1 MGKFSESKKI
11 NLYSDNKF
19 PKILD
24 DFSLNIK
31 KRRLTNED
39 KLGILAN
46 IENKDPNIVRQKKI
60 KERNEFRT
68 KLLNKRK
75 LKNNNQL
82 LDENELVNYQTP
94 DLNPCEI
101 DPLLN
106 SSADISVL
114 SKLPP
119 IATAVSHQENEIPNF
134 LPFQDQKDD
143 KTKSKTVVDI
153 FTEKANEIFLNRMIT
168 KKNQQTPKILFN
180 NNKEAN
186 TLYFSSNQSSNIKNI
201 EIVKPQEYQEDLNK
215 EGCLGNQEFS
225 TEKRL
230 TFQNLYLQEFKF
242 NSIIKET
249 KISCNH
255 PACIDLL
262 ESLKGLSNSGE
273 IVYSLIRRY
282 LFFDMEMFGNKYL
295 LNEGNIR
302 QLCFLPKIYDRFLK
316 ECSTLQTVEKQA
328 NDSYDYNVDIQNRKW
343 TILKTTMDSPNEVD
357 FDLKYMCLKDENSL
371 NDCSII
377 NDSLNNNKKEV
388 KNNMNLYDTEQ
399 NDENSFINMEFSSFI
414 KPIQNN
420 TFKKNEN
427 GSSLTTRAKEFQK
440 ANKKL
445 KNIMIASSNKELFKE
460 DSINNSKLND
470 SSLSFA
476 NNSDL
481 PPWFKTNNKKVEKK
495 IIMRSPLK
503 QINKNTQD

>member
-82 LDENELVNYQTP
+82 LDKNELVNNQPP
-94 DLNPCEI
+94 DLNPGEI

-119 IATAVSHQENEIPNF
+119 IATALSHQENEIPNF

-153 FTEKANEIFLNRMIT
+153 FTKKANEIFLNRMKT
-168 KKNQQTPKILFN
+168 KRNQETPKILFN

-186 TLYFSSNQSSNIKNI
+186 TLHFSSNQSSNIKNI

-215 EGCLGNQEFS
+215 EGCLVNQEFS

-249 KISCNH
+249 KISCSH

-262 ESLKGLSNSGE
+262 ESLKALSNSGE

-295 LNEGNIR
+295 LHEGNIR

-357 FDLKYMCLKDENSL
+357 FDLKYICLKDENSL

-388 KNNMNLYDTEQ
+388 KDHMNLYDTEQ

-420 TFKKNEN
+420 TFRKNEN

-503 QINKNTQD
+503 QINKNIQD

>member
-31 KRRLTNED
+31 KRRLTNEEI
-39 KLGILAN
+39 GILAN

-68 KLLNKRK
+68 KLLDKRK

-82 LDENELVNYQTP
+82 LDENELVNNQNP
-94 DLNPCEI
+94 ILNPCEI
-101 DPLLN
+101 EPLLN
-106 SSADISVL
+106 SVCADISVL
-114 SKLPP
+114 SKLPS
-119 IATAVSHQENEIPNF
+119 IATALSHQENEIPNF
-134 LPFQDQKDD
+134 LPFQNQKDN

-153 FTEKANEIFLNRMIT
+153 FTEKANEIFLNRMLT
-168 KKNQQTPKILFN
+168 KKNQETPKLLFN
-180 NNKEAN
+180 NNKEVN
-186 TLYFSSNQSSNIKNI
+186 TLQFSSNQSSNIKNI
-201 EIVKPQEYQEDLNK
+201 EIVKPQEYQKDLNK

-249 KISCNH
+249 KISCSH

-262 ESLKGLSNSGE
+262 ESLKALSNSGE

-282 LFFDMEMFGNKYL
+282 LFFDMEMFVNKYL

-377 NDSLNNNKKEV
+377 NNNLNNNKKEI
-388 KNNMNLYDTEQ
+388 NNIMNLYDTKQ

-420 TFKKNEN
+420 TFRKNEN

-445 KNIMIASSNKELFKE
+445 KNVMIASSNKELFKE
-460 DSINNSKLND
+460 DSINNSKIND

-481 PPWFKTNNKKVEKK
+481 PPWFKTNNRKVEKI

-503 QINKNTQD
+503 QINRNIQD